1 MVQQVH
7 IADGEPLVLDN
18 EVLDDLQC
26 GGLTAIQDRER
37 YCFSSDSAL
46 LANFAKVGKQDRVCE
61 LCAGSGVVSLLVA
74 HKKRPQCLQCVEWQ
88 PLDAYRAAR
97 AARYNA
103 LDIGVW
109 CGDAVECHKQ
119 LGAQQWDVVLANP
132 PYFPLGTGAVKQND
146 SVAAARYE
154 VHITLEQLVE
164 ESARLLRYGG
174 RVYYVYNANRLAELL
189 QTMQRFALE
198 PKELILVLPAEGK
211 AADTVLV
218 AGKKGAKQGIRCWA
232 AVRSRLEEKWY
243 E

>member
-1 MVQQVH
+1 MVQAVRL
-7 IADGEPLVLDN
+7 ADGEPLVRQN

-26 GGLTAIQDRER
+26 GGLMAIQDRDR

-46 LANFAKVGKQDRVCE
+46 LANFAKVGKQDKVCE

-74 HKKRPQCLQCVEWQ
+74 HKKQPQCMQCVEWQ
-88 PLDAYRAAR
+88 ETDAYRAAR
-97 AARYNA
+97 AARYNG

-109 CGDAVECHKQ
+109 CGDAVGCHEQ
-119 LGAQQWDVVLANP
+119 LGAGQWDVVLANP

-154 VHITLEQLVE
+154 LHITLEQLVA

-189 QTMQRFALE
+189 PAMQRYALE
-198 PKELILVLPAEGK
+198 PKELILVLPKAAK

-218 AGKKGAKQGIRCWA
+218 AGKKGAKPGIRCWA
-232 AVRSRLEEKWY
+232 AERRSLEEKWY